1 MGPDD
6 LGAALGLGPPDQS
19 ENNVCNFEIY
29 PQALGTLLFINLGML
44 WFVHYLNIC
53 TFGLQIIPAAN

>member
-29 PQALGTLLFINLGML
+29 PQALGKFLFSIIGMILLCDFFNK
-44 WFVHYLNIC
+44 
-53 TFGLQIIPAAN
+53 